1 MGRKEKV
8 SKVGLALLVSG
19 AGLIAMTHFTPKFAW
34 GAEGSGSS
42 SNSSTSREARAIGP
56 EIVKLEL
63 DGPIDLTLKQG
74 QVPALTLRTDKQWLE
89 RVETTQTGDRLY
101 IGYRERNFWQ
111 IFRDP
116 TPTIHVELILP
127 ALEELVSRG
136 SGDIRVSGFSG
147 DRLKL
152 SLKGA
157 SVLAFNG
164 RYRHIYAKLE
174 GAGELTLDAGDAE
187 SLQVEIHGASTVT
200 AHGDS
205 RIFRG
210 ELNGSGSLNTQSWEA
225 DTVELSLSGAATAS
239 VYARESIDLKLS
251 GAASVS
257 VYGNPARRTSH
268 VTGAGTVN
276 WNQ

>member
-8 SKVGLALLVSG
+8 SKVRLALLVSA
-19 AGLIAMTHFTPKFAW
+19 AGLIAITYFTLKLAR
-34 GAEGSGSS
+34 GADGSGSS
-42 SNSSTSREARAIGP
+42 NHSSTSREARPIGP
-56 EIVKLEL
+56 EVVKLEL
-63 DGPIDLTLKQG
+63 DGPIDLNLKQG
-74 QVPALTLRTDKQWLE
+74 QVPALTLRTDEHWLE
-89 RVETTQTGDRLY
+89 RVDTTQAGDRLY
-101 IGYRERNFWQ
+101 IGYRERNVWQ
-111 IFRDP
+111 IYRDS
-116 TPTIHVELILP
+116 TPTIQVELILP
-127 ALEELVSRG
+127 ALEELVSKG

-157 SVLAFNG
+157 SVLGFNG

-174 GAGELTLDAGDAE
+174 GAGELTLNAGDAE

-205 RIFRG
+205 RMLRG
-210 ELNGSGSLNTQSWEA
+210 ELNGSGSLNAQTWEA

-239 VYARESIDLKLS
+239 VYARESIDLKLT

-257 VYGNPARRTSH
+257 VYGNPTRRTSH
-268 VTGAGTVN
+268 VTGSGAVN
-276 WNQ
+276 WN